1 MVKWLGWFL
10 SSMSANLEY
19 DVLYRQRKIQSP
31 GLILQCY
38 YRAMLSP
45 ETVSSE
51 LSSAIMFYTS
61 KGKFNSLV

>member
-19 DVLYRQRKIQSP
+19 DVLYLQRKIQSP